1 MKPTRQQI
9 DELTKYL
16 KKELQFRESFEE
28 VFDHILSAL
37 EHKPDGNNFQDTVNA
52 IIKEDFGG
60 HNKLPEIEKRIASSI
75 ADDCRRKFR
84 GFFVDQLKAPS
95 IFYYLPIGIALYFVL
110 DAMQLTPK
118 AVKVVF
124 MIIMFCPSFLAL
136 FRYFKGGYAFED
148 RSASARDKVFG
159 FTTWL
164 PLWLSGGLI
173 LWMPKLDA
181 AFITQAIWGNGS
193 YVLPAILITLATMY
207 NVAVYKLYSDE
218 FKFAK

>member
-1 MKPTRQQI
+1 MKPTPQQTA
-9 DELTKYL
+9 ELTNYL
-16 KKELQFRESFEE
+16 KKELKFRESFEE
-28 VFDHILSAL
+28 IYDHILSAL
-37 EHKPDGNNFQDTVNA
+37 EHKADDANFQDTVNA

-60 HNKLPEIEKRIASSI
+60 HNRLPEIEKRIATSI

-95 IFYYLPIGIALYFVL
+95 IFYYLPIGAALYFIL
-110 DAMQLTPK
+110 DALQLAPK
-118 AVKVVF
+118 AVQVVF
-124 MIIMFCPSFLAL
+124 VLIMFCPSFLAL

-164 PLWLSGGLI
+164 PLWLTGGLI
-173 LWMPKLDA
+173 LWMPKLDVY
-181 AFITQAIWGNGS
+181 FIAHAIWGSGS
-193 YVLPAILITLATMY
+193 YVLPAILLTLAMMY